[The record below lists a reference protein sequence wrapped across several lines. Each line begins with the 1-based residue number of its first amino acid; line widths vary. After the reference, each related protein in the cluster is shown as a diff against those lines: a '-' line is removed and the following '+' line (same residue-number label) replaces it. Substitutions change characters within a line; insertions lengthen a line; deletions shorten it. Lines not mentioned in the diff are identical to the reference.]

1 MKKQEILA
9 MVCCIYVAA
18 EMNWN
23 KAGIRKTYVVNIKT
37 NQLWPLLMFPLVC
50 LFVRLFVRS
59 LFVRSFVCC
68 FVAFLLRFSCWFP
81 MSQCHSYV
89 WWHPRVASP
98 WQRVETILPPIDV
111 LFPLVGWLIEGFE
124 ETPLTIGKWWSM
136 VYQTG
141 PSIFTKRTLSLPPLE
156 LKASH
161 RCNALGGQ
169 RRSRRSRQLD
179 GDGFIPTGLDG

>member
-1 MKKQEILA
+1 MTPSDVPTGLF
-9 MVCCIYVAA
+9 VCLFACLSVCLS
-18 EMNWN
+18 
-23 KAGIRKTYVVNIKT
+23 VC
-37 NQLWPLLMFPLVC
+37 MFVC
-50 LFVRLFVRS
+50 LFVCLFVRS

-156 LKASH
+156 LKTSH